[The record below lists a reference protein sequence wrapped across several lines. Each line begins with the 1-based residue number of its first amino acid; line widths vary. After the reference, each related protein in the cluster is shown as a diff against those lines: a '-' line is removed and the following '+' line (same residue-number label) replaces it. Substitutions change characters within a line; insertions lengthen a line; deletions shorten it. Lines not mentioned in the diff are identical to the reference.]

1 MNKISNETAYNLI
14 FNRGL
19 LPPGDR
25 EYEDDRMKQAVTELN
40 EIREAERKVC
50 KIIASLYPVK
60 YKLFLYTDDD
70 YCIDIKDKC
79 ITDEGYVYFTSIDDI
94 ENSIKDAK
102 ITPDYDFIRNILNQA
117 LKSIKS
123 DKDFYFSGNQTVEL
137 TKV

>member
-1 MNKISNETAYNLI
+1 MNKISNEMAYNLI

-40 EIREAERKVC
+40 EIREVERKVC
-50 KIIASLYPVK
+50 KIISSLYPIK

-70 YCIDIKDKC
+70 YCIDIKDKR
-79 ITDEGYVYFTSIDDI
+79 ITDEGCVYFTSIDDI

-102 ITPDYDFIRNILNQA
+102 ITPDDGFMRDILNQA
-117 LKSIKS
+117 LESIKNGE
-123 DKDFYFSGNQTVEL
+123 DFSFSGNQTVEL
-137 TKV
+137 TRV